1 MSFDTV
7 TGVHPH
13 PPHFFGLRV
22 ALHAEHPRNN
32 NALDATAHWGDRFD
46 SETERCQRVS
56 NMVRIITEFGK
67 FL

>member
-1 MSFDTV
+1 
-7 TGVHPH
+7 
-13 PPHFFGLRV
+13 V

-56 NMVRIITEFGK
+56 NVVRIITEIGK